1 MRIGIFLN
9 YAGGFAET
17 VVELADYERAGADIV
32 FVPEA
37 YSFDAVSQLGF
48 IAAKTERM
56 QIASGILPLYSRT
69 PALLAM
75 TAAGLDYVSGGRFT
89 LGLGASG
96 PQVIEG
102 WHGVPY
108 DAPIGRSRE
117 IIEICRMVWRRDRLA
132 YQGKY
137 YHLPLEGGTG
147 LGKPLKL
154 INHPVRERIPVALA
168 AIGPKNVTVA
178 AELAESWMPIFYLPE
193 KAGAVWG
200 EAVAEGRAKRDPALG
215 PLDVIAHAPLAI
227 GDDVDHITGLRDLS
241 RPQLALYI
249 GGMGAR
255 GRNFYNDLARRF
267 GYEAEAKA
275 IQDAYL
281 DGRKAE
287 AEALVPAELVEQ
299 ISLIGPAGYVAERLA
314 AFRESGVT
322 TLNVTPLAPTHEAR
336 VRLIEQVRAL
346 ADKVPVC
353 PIARRP
359 LRVHAQRFSTCQ
371 RFAPGARPAEDRR
384 GRRGRGPHHLGSE
397 RPLPHRPGQLERR
410 AAAAGQRPGG
420 AGHRLA
426 VRPGR
431 PARLPRPRAGHRA
444 VHRAAAGRG
453 DDPPGPADRGLRGA
467 RDVGRAPRRARRQ
480 SGRCHHGSVRPK
492 N

>member
-17 VVELADYERAGADIV
+17 VTELADYERAGADIV

-37 YSFDAVSQLGF
+37 YTFDAVSQLGF

-137 YHLPLEGGTG
+137 YQLPLAGGTG

-178 AELAESWMPIFYLPE
+178 AELAESWMPIFYLPD

-200 EAVAEGRAKRDPALG
+200 QAVAEGQAKRDPALG

-227 GDDVDHITGLRDLS
+227 GDGVAGLRERS

-255 GRNFYNDLARRF
+255 GRNFYNDLACRF
-267 GYEAEAKA
+267 GYEAEATA

-281 DGRKAE
+281 DGRKEE
-287 AEALVPAELVEQ
+287 AEALVPAELVERT
-299 ISLIGPAGYVAERLA
+299 SLIGPEGYVTERLA
-314 AFRESGVT
+314 AFGESGVT
-322 TLNVTPLAPTHEAR
+322 TLNVTPLAPTHQAR
-336 VRLIEQVRAL
+336 VRLIERVRAL
-346 ADKVPVC
+346 AD
-353 PIARRP
+353 
-359 LRVHAQRFSTCQ
+359 
-371 RFAPGARPAEDRR
+371 
-384 GRRGRGPHHLGSE
+384 
-397 RPLPHRPGQLERR
+397 
-410 AAAAGQRPGG
+410 
-420 AGHRLA
+420 
-426 VRPGR
+426 
-431 PARLPRPRAGHRA
+431 
-444 VHRAAAGRG
+444 
-453 DDPPGPADRGLRGA
+453 
-467 RDVGRAPRRARRQ
+467 
-480 SGRCHHGSVRPK
+480 
-492 N
+492 

>member
-1 MRIGIFLN
+1 MFLS

-17 VVELADYERAGADIV
+17 VAELSDFERAGVDIV

-48 IAAKTERM
+48 IAARTERM

-75 TAAGLDYVSGGRFT
+75 TAAGLDHVSGGRFT

-137 YHLPLEGGTG
+137 YQLPLPGGTG
-147 LGKPLKL
+147 LGRPLKL
-154 INHPVRERIPVALA
+154 INHPVRDAIPIALA
-168 AIGPKNVTVA
+168 AIGPKNVELA

-200 EAVAEGRAKRDPALG
+200 DAVAAGRARRDPALG

-227 GDDVDHITGLRDLS
+227 GGDVTGLRDLS
-241 RPQLALYI
+241 RPELALYI

-255 GRNFYNDLARRF
+255 GRNFYNDLAGRL
-267 GYEAEAKA
+267 GYEREAKA

-287 AEALVPAELVEQ
+287 AEALVPAELAERTT
-299 ISLIGPAGYVAERLA
+299 LIGPKAYVAERLA
-314 AFRESGVT
+314 AYRDAGVT

-336 VRLIEQVRAL
+336 VALLEQVRAL
-346 ADKVPVC
+346 T
-353 PIARRP
+353 
-359 LRVHAQRFSTCQ
+359 S
-371 RFAPGARPAEDRR
+371 
-384 GRRGRGPHHLGSE
+384 
-397 RPLPHRPGQLERR
+397 
-410 AAAAGQRPGG
+410 
-420 AGHRLA
+420 
-426 VRPGR
+426 
-431 PARLPRPRAGHRA
+431 
-444 VHRAAAGRG
+444 
-453 DDPPGPADRGLRGA
+453 
-467 RDVGRAPRRARRQ
+467 
-480 SGRCHHGSVRPK
+480 
-492 N
+492 